1 MATFSNPSD
10 PSEAIRLLA
19 RQLNGIPKELRKQL
33 RPALRA
39 AAQPIVDDARGR
51 ASWSTRIPRAISMSV
66 RFSRDPGVIIRVRRS
81 VAPHG
86 RAYEGITGASDFIH
100 PVFGHRDREV
110 AEGTRPYLEPA
121 VRAAAD
127 TVLGSAAEV
136 VDQVA
141 RDNGF
146 R

>member
-1 MATFSNPSD
+1 MAEPAD
-10 PSEAIRLLA
+10 PSEAIRQLA
-19 RQLNGIPKELRKQL
+19 KQIDGIPKELRKEL

-39 AAQPIVDDARGR
+39 AAEPVIQDARGR

-66 RFSRDPGVIIRVRRS
+66 RFSRDPGVLIRVRRS

-86 RAYEGITGASDFIH
+86 RAYEGITGASDFVH

-127 TVLGSAAEV
+127 TVLAKAAGV
-136 VDQVA
+136 VEQVA
-141 RDNGF
+141 REQGF

>member
-1 MATFSNPSD
+1 MAEPTD
-10 PSEAIRLLA
+10 PAQAIR
-19 RQLNGIPKELRKQL
+19 QLSKELDGIPKDLRQKL

-39 AAQPIVDDARGR
+39 AAGPVVQDARGR

-66 RFSRDPGVIIRVRRS
+66 RFSRDPGVLIRVRRK

-86 RAYEGITGASDFIH
+86 RAYEGITGASDFVH
-100 PVFGHRDREV
+100 PVHGHRDREV
-110 AEGTRPYLEPA
+110 AESTRPYLEPA

-127 TVLGSAAEV
+127 TVLAKAAAV
-136 VDQVA
+136 VDEVA
-141 RDNGF
+141 REHGF

>member
-1 MATFSNPSD
+1 MAEPAD
-10 PSEAIRLLA
+10 PSEAIRQLA
-19 RQLNGIPKELRKQL
+19 KQIDGIPKELRKEL

-39 AAQPIVDDARGR
+39 AAEPVVQDARGR

-66 RFSRDPGVIIRVRRS
+66 RFSRDPGVLIRVRRS

-100 PVFGHRDREV
+100 PVFGHREREV

-127 TVLGSAAEV
+127 TVLAKAAGV
-136 VDQVA
+136 VEQVA
-141 RDNGF
+141 REQGF

>member
-1 MATFSNPSD
+1 MATFSDPQD
-10 PSEAIRLLA
+10 PSAALRLLSK
-19 RQLNGIPKELRKQL
+19 QLQGIPKELRQKL

-39 AAQPIVDDARGR
+39 AAEPVVADARGR

-86 RAYEGITGASDFIH
+86 RAYEGITGASHFVH
-100 PVFGHRDREV
+100 PVHGHRDREV
-110 AEGTRPYLEPA
+110 AEETKPYLEPA

-127 TVLGSAAEV
+127 TVLAKGVAV
-136 VDQVA
+136 VDEVA
-141 RDNGF
+141 RENGF

>member
-1 MATFSNPSD
+1 MAEPAD
-10 PSEAIRLLA
+10 PSQAIRALA
-19 RQLNGIPKELRKQL
+19 KELDGIPKELRQKL

-39 AAQPIVDDARGR
+39 AAEPVVQDARSR

-66 RFSRDPGVIIRVRRS
+66 RFSRDPGVLIRVRRS

-86 RAYEGITGASDFIH
+86 RSYEGITGASDFVH

-127 TVLGSAAEV
+127 NVLATAAGV
-136 VDQVA
+136 VEQVA
-141 RDNGF
+141 REQGF

>member
-1 MATFSNPSD
+1 MAEPAD
-10 PSEAIRLLA
+10 PSQAIRALA
-19 RQLNGIPKELRKQL
+19 KELDGIPKELRQKL

-39 AAQPIVDDARGR
+39 AAEPVVQDARSR

-66 RFSRDPGVIIRVRRS
+66 RFSRDPGVLIRVRRS

-86 RAYEGITGASDFIH
+86 RAYEGITGASDFVH

-127 TVLGSAAEV
+127 NVLATAAGV
-136 VDQVA
+136 VEQVA
-141 RDNGF
+141 RERGF

>member
-1 MATFSNPSD
+1 MAEPAD
-10 PSEAIRLLA
+10 PSQAIRALA
-19 RQLNGIPKELRKQL
+19 KELDGIPKELRQKL

-39 AAQPIVDDARGR
+39 AAEPVVQDARSR

-66 RFSRDPGVIIRVRRS
+66 RFSRDPGVLIRVRRS

-86 RAYEGITGASDFIH
+86 RAYEGITGASDFVH

-127 TVLGSAAEV
+127 NVLATAAGV
-136 VDQVA
+136 VEQVA
-141 RDNGF
+141 REQGF

>member
-1 MATFSNPSD
+1 MAEPTDASQ
-10 PSEAIRLLA
+10 AIRLLA
-19 RQLNGIPKELRKQL
+19 KQLDGIPKELRQKL

-39 AAQPIVDDARGR
+39 ASEPIVQDAKGR

-66 RFSRDPGVIIRVRRS
+66 RFSRDPGVLIRVRRS

-86 RAYEGITGASDFIH
+86 RAYEGITGASDFVH
-100 PVFGHRDREV
+100 PVHGHRDREV
-110 AEGTRPYLEPA
+110 AESTRPYLEPA

-127 TVLGSAAEV
+127 SVLAKAAGV

-141 RDNGF
+141 REQGF